1 MFFVINIFKNNILV
15 LLNIFFSI
23 FRSIESSEQQLLFKI
38 ETFCDIINFFTVP
51 SDQFKSYFF
60 LSKKKKS
67 LLAPYLTS

>member
-38 ETFCDIINFFTVP
+38 ETFCDIINFFTVS

-60 LSKKKKS
+60 
-67 LLAPYLTS
+67 